1 VKPLLAYKC
10 LHKQIFQ
17 LGNYQLIPIRDED
30 KYLILKW
37 RNEQLYHLRQAAP
50 LSIEAQEAYFK
61 QTVSKLF
68 EQEKPNQILFSYLEN
83 GICIGYGG
91 LVHINW
97 IDKHAEISFIINT
110 ELEKDFFEF
119 NWVTYLSLIE
129 QVAFKDLNFH
139 KIFTFG
145 FDLRPHLYKAVEK
158 AGFQKEATLK
168 EHYCW
173 EGQFIDA
180 IIHAKF
186 NRYFSIREANE
197 KDLMLYFDWANDQ
210 QVRSQSFNSTPID
223 LHIHTEWFKNRIKDK
238 NSHLFIFENRHN
250 EPIGQVRI
258 EQEPDSKKAVIGVS
272 IDKQYRG
279 QGLAHKILREGL
291 VQFLSTHKDVLIEA
305 YIKQDNQSSIK
316 SFVKAGFIF
325 EKELIY
331 QGIKSL
337 LFIFKTH

>member
-1 VKPLLAYKC
+1 MQSRAYKC
-10 LHKQIFQ
+10 LQTQTFQ
-17 LGNYQLIPIRDED
+17 LGIYQLVPIRDED

-37 RNEQLYHLRQAAP
+37 RNEQLYHLRQASP
-50 LSIEAQEAYFK
+50 LSIKAQEAYFK
-61 QTVSKLF
+61 ETVSKLF
-68 EQEKPNQILFSYLEN
+68 EQEEPNQILFSYLQN

-97 IDKHAEISFIINT
+97 IDRHAEISFIINT

-119 NWVTYLSLIE
+119 HWVTYLSLIE
-129 QVAFKDLNFH
+129 QVAFRDLNLH

-145 FDLRPHLYKAVEK
+145 FDLRPHLYRAVEK
-158 AGFQKEATLK
+158 AGFQKEAILR

-173 EGQFIDA
+173 EGKFINA

-186 NRYFSIREANE
+186 NSYFFIREATE
-197 KDLMLYFDWANDQ
+197 KDLMLYFDWANEE
-210 QVRSQSFNSTPID
+210 QVRFQSFNSTPID
-223 LHIHTEWFKNRIKDK
+223 IKNHTQWFKNRLKDV
-238 NSHLFIFENRHN
+238 NSHLFIFENRTN
-250 EPIGQVRI
+250 EPLGQVRI
-258 EQEPDSKKAVIGVS
+258 EQEPHSKKAVIGVS
-272 IDKQYRG
+272 IDEKYRG
-279 QGLAHKILREGL
+279 QGLAPKILRGGIDK
-291 VQFLSTHKDVLIEA
+291 FLRTHKDALIEA

-316 SFVKAGFIF
+316 AFIKAGFVF